1 MLQFIQTAIN
11 KIKLFEARHK
21 PNIIFASMKQNTV
34 IFDMDGLLIDS
45 EPLWKEAAELLFL
58 TYGKQLTP
66 EQYVTTT
73 GLRTKEF
80 LDHWFRYFSLPQ
92 AAVDNAET
100 IIINEVIKLVQQKGK
115 PMPGVQY
122 IFNFFLE
129 RNFKIGLASSSPPE
143 LINLVVDL
151 LGIKNHIQVVSS
163 AAGLP
168 FGKPHPEVYLNCA
181 VKLNSIPA
189 ECICFEDSFNG
200 MIAAKAAKMKCVV
213 VPSAHDSKNP
223 CWEAADLKISTLTN
237 FNGLLLDSL

>member
-1 MLQFIQTAIN
+1 M
-11 KIKLFEARHK
+11 KL
-21 PNIIFASMKQNTV
+21 NTV

-45 EPLWKEAAELLFL
+45 EPLWKEAAETLFV
-58 TYGKQLTP
+58 TYGKQLST
-66 EQYVTTT
+66 EQYLTTT

-80 LDHWFRYFSLPQ
+80 LAHWFRYFNLPE
-92 AAVDNAET
+92 AEIENAET
-100 IIINEVIKLVQQKGK
+100 LIINDVIKLVQQKGK

-151 LGIKNHIQVVSS
+151 LGIKNHLQAISS
-163 AAGLP
+163 AAGMAY
-168 FGKPHPEVYLNCA
+168 GKPHPEVYLSCA
-181 VKLNSIPA
+181 KKLNVMPE

-213 VPSAHDSKNP
+213 VPSLHDSKKP
-223 CWEAADLKISTLTN
+223 GWEAADLKISTLTN
-237 FNGLLLDSL
+237 FNGLLLDSI